1 MFCVVIKYGDVMTW
15 RRFPL
20 LVLCVGNPSVI
31 DGFPCIGPLMRSFV
45 VAFVID
51 LNKQLNKKKSC
62 RWFETPWRPCDV
74 TAISWGSSGD
84 WNFRQIKI
92 NECMCIY
99 TWPPLFLTLIYKFCN
114 QSSWFPVI
122 FNVLHAHYWIVSTF
136 NTFKYMSSFPNEN
149 QGNLKRNVLA

>member
-1 MFCVVIKYGDVMTW
+1 MSCVVIKHGDVMTW

-20 LVLCVGNPSVI
+20 LVLCVGNPPVI

-51 LNKQLNKKKSC
+51 LNKQLNKQINC

-99 TWPPLFLTLIYKFCN
+99 TWPPLFLTLIYN

-122 FNVLHAHYWIVSTF
+122 FNVSFYMHIIESCQNLILLNILHVFIPEWKSGE
-136 NTFKYMSSFPNEN
+136 S
-149 QGNLKRNVLA
+149 